1 MNRVLQWAGP
11 GACVLFTGCASV
23 TGGNVQKMYVQTVS
37 LDGATVSG
45 AECALSN
52 DKGTWRLN
60 SPGDTSVVRSNKP
73 MEVKCTKPPLPQGLL
88 SLESGTRPAMF
99 GNILIGGVVGAV
111 IDHNSG
117 AAYEYP
123 EAVKVIMGQMSSL
136 AFVRTAPGV
145 PPPSGFAGLYDA
157 DAVPY
162 LSAKGREAYRTW
174 AARPNPKAFGVA
186 PNGSYFTAAGTLPQD
201 RSLPTDPTERAM
213 VGCERAA
220 KMPCKLYAVNDNV
233 VWVREAAARPAPVAA
248 ASSVPVVA
256 NAIASPQPAPIG
268 KPQPAPIATG
278 YARVDDVDAVP
289 YLGDK
294 ARENYREWIGRPTP
308 KAFAI
313 STAGHSFGAWSLKP
327 IDPTH
332 PIDPSERALFVCAQ
346 RAHMPCKLYAVN
358 GSVVWMKEG
367 ASAILPAQPEPVS
380 YTPPPV
386 R

>member
-1 MNRVLQWAGP
+1 MSRVLRWAGL

-23 TGGNVQKMYVQTVS
+23 SGGNVQKMYVQT
-37 LDGATVSG
+37 LNPDGAIVTG

-73 MEVKCTKPPLPQGLL
+73 MEVKCSKPPLPQGVL
-88 SLESGTRPAMF
+88 SLESGTRPAMY

-111 IDHNSG
+111 IDHNTG

-123 EAVKVIMGQMSSL
+123 EMVKVIMGQMSSIP
-136 AFVRTAPGV
+136 FVRTVPGV
-145 PPPSGFAGLYDA
+145 PPPSGFAGLHDA

-186 PNGSYFTAAGTLPQD
+186 PNGYYFTAAGKSPQD
-201 RSLPTDPTERAM
+201 KSLPADPTDRAM

-233 VWVREAAARPAPVAA
+233 VWVREAAAGTASAAAAPSPPVAA
-248 ASSVPVVA
+248 I
-256 NAIASPQPAPIG
+256 AIAN
-268 KPQPAPIATG
+268 PQPAPIATG
-278 YARVDDVDAVP
+278 YARIEDVDAVP

-294 ARENYREWIGRPTP
+294 GRENYREWVGRPTP
-308 KAFAI
+308 KAFAL
-313 STAGHSFGAWSLKP
+313 STAGHWFGAWSLRP
-327 IDPTH
+327 TNPTH
-332 PIDPSERALFVCAQ
+332 PTDPSERALFLCAQ

-358 GSVVWMKEG
+358 GSVVWTKESVP
-367 ASAILPAQPEPVS
+367 AAVPAQPQPVS
-380 YTPPPV
+380 YTAQPA